1 MVTFDLVHAGTNG
14 WLAVAASH
22 VLRSHLLRGQDCAVP
37 HENIFLCV
45 FFFWG
50 DSQPLFDFTIAIQG
64 LGLKAV
70 QLYVL
75 YT

>member
-37 HENIFLCV
+37 HKES
-45 FFFWG
+45 FFG
-50 DSQPLFDFTIAIQG
+50 PSQPLFDFTLAIQG
-64 LGLKAV
+64 LGLTAV
-70 QLYVL
+70 QLFVL